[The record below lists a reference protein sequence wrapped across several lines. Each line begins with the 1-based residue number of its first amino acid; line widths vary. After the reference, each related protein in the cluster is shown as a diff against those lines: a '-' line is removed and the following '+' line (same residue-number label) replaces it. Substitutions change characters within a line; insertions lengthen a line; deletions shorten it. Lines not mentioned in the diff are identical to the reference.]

1 MVRKPTSVG
10 EAKTNAFRKYFQYD
24 PNAGFL
30 ERAIKEAGDFTLGDG
45 YADGA
50 NLVDYVRGDL
60 MGDPRFQRER
70 SFDDPND
77 VPTFLPFLRPVK
89 AVKKVLKSPVKSA
102 LGSGAVATGVQ
113 GMRDFANATQ
123 KGLEETRDNTQAN
136 REAFQ
141 QQKEEIQG
149 RSDMFDRDFVAD
161 SFQRDYKD
169 VQKLRNALQDARK
182 AGGLTPFEERAYKD
196 EINKAMRHNREV
208 DRIGDIMDGGAMTRA
223 GRAYN
228 QVTGDTRRNFNDLSP
243 REQVDFVRQFNL
255 NTFRDEQGNLPVPK
269 APLFARQETARMRE
283 EDRTNAPIMT
293 QQLADRLADQGQLP
307 PSVRTFE
314 NPVAGEGELGNKGFY
329 TLGSS
334 KARINEDGT
343 STVFGPNSA
352 PRQFDDNIIE
362 RSIFADQS
370 LPEYVD
376 HVGSNTGVNPMTNT
390 RIDPRAF
397 ESGLTEDDLSQTPK
411 FESYDDYFDR
421 SNFDDPDT
429 LLTSRLNNQ
438 VG

>member
-10 EAKTNAFRKYFQYD
+10 EAKTNAFRKYFQYA

-45 YADGA
+45 FADGA

-77 VPTFLPFLRPVK
+77 VPTFLPFLKPVK
-89 AVKKVLKSPVKSA
+89 ALKKVVKSPVKSA

-113 GMRDFANATQ
+113 GMRDFLNSTLG
-123 KGLEETRDNTQAN
+123 GLEETKDNAQAN
-136 REAFQ
+136 RDAV
-141 QQKEEIQG
+141 QKQNEEVQS
-149 RSDMFDRDFVAD
+149 RSDMFDQGFVAD

-169 VQKLRNALQDARK
+169 VQGLRNKLQEARQV
-182 AGGLTPFEERAYKD
+182 GISPFEERAFKD
-196 EINKAMRHNREV
+196 EINKAMRHNKEV

-228 QVTGDTRRNFNDLSP
+228 QMTGDDRGFNDLSP
-243 REQVDFVRQFNL
+243 REQVDFVKQFNL
-255 NTFRDEQGNLPVPK
+255 NKFRDDQGNLPVPQ
-269 APLFARQETARMRE
+269 APLFARQETARMRA
-283 EDRTNAPIMT
+283 EDEATGPIK
-293 QQLADRLADQGQLP
+293 L
-307 PSVRTFE
+307 S
-314 NPVAGEGELGNKGFY
+314 NPVAGEGALGDGGFY
-329 TLGSS
+329 ELGSS

-376 HVGSNTGVNPMTNT
+376 YMGSNTGVNPMTNNPV
-390 RIDPRAF
+390 DPLGGREF
-397 ESGLTEDDLSQTPK
+397 ESGLMESDLSQTPK

-438 VG
+438 AG